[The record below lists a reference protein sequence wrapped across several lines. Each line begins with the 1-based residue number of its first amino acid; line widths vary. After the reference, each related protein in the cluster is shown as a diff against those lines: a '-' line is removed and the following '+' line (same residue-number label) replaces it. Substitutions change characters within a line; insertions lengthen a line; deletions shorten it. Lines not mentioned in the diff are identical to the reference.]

1 MAECD
6 GTIGETEARKTL
18 LLNVDGGSRGN
29 PGPAGIGV
37 VIREPSGRV
46 VQEISE
52 SIGRT
57 TNNVAEYRAMIRG
70 LETCRALN
78 AQRVLVCSD
87 SELLVRQMVGTYRVK
102 AQHLQPLHEQATRLA
117 RSFSQVAFR
126 QIPREQ
132 NAHADRLASEA
143 IEGRAAASGDTS
155 GEFELVEGDPAI
167 WIQRGSE
174 PGESPPAAGPATDVG
189 RGAS

>member
-1 MAECD
+1 MAGCD
-6 GTIGETEARKTL
+6 GTIGETGKTL

-29 PGPAGIGV
+29 PGPAGIGIV
-37 VIREPSGRV
+37 VRDPSGYV

-57 TNNVAEYRAMIRG
+57 TNNVAEYKAMIRG
-70 LETCRALN
+70 LEACRALN

-102 AQHLQPLHEQATRLA
+102 AEHLQPLHEQATRLA

-126 QIPREQ
+126 RIPREE

-143 IEGRAAASGDTS
+143 IEARAAAGAATP
-155 GEFELVEGDPAI
+155 GAFELVEDDPGT
-167 WIQRGSE
+167 WVQGGSE
-174 PGESPPAAGPATDVG
+174 PGGSPRASKPAIDVG

>member
-1 MAECD
+1 MAGWD
-6 GTIGETEARKTL
+6 GTIGETTKTL

-37 VIREPSGRV
+37 VVRDPTGAIL
-46 VQEISE
+46 QEISE

-70 LETCRALN
+70 LEACRALE

-87 SELLVRQMVGTYRVK
+87 SELLVRQMVGIYRVK
-102 AQHLQPLHEQATRLA
+102 AEHLRPLHEQATRLA
-117 RSFSQVAFR
+117 RSFSQVAFK

-132 NAHADRLASEA
+132 NAHADRLAGEA
-143 IEGRAAASGDTS
+143 IRGRKSTRGAASRP
-155 GEFELVEGDPAI
+155 FELVEGDAAYWARRKTKPA
-167 WIQRGSE
+167 
-174 PGESPPAAGPATDVG
+174 
-189 RGAS
+189 